1 MELSLKSRALGAI
14 WGTCVADALG
24 GPVQFKEKGSFKL
37 ISDLEYVYPFDQPAG
52 SYSDDGAMTLALAQS
67 IIDSNGKY
75 DHELSIKYY
84 IQWMRKGRFSTTDYA
99 WDMGISTREA
109 IGTWKD
115 SSEDTA
121 KTQRKVNDLLDR
133 DDKSGNGS
141 LMRIAPI
148 GVALWKDSKF
158 ARKVAR
164 AQSQITHPA
173 IACLEACDAFTEVI
187 CRAMRGQSKEQLCE
201 AFASFKF
208 SSALRVRMIPYK
220 RLADWRAKESGDIKS
235 SGWVVDTLEVALWGF
250 FKFNSWEKGALAVV
264 NLGGDSDTAG
274 AIYGALAGVFYG
286 VDAIP
291 RRWADGM
298 QNSGQIFDIGR
309 RFADLVVLEAVKESQ
324 S

>member
-1 MELSLKSRALGAI
+1 
-14 WGTCVADALG
+14 
-24 GPVQFKEKGSFKL
+24 
-37 ISDLEYVYPFDQPAG
+37 
-52 SYSDDGAMTLALAQS
+52 MTLALAQS

-187 CRAMRGQSKEQLCE
+187 CRAMRGE
-201 AFASFKF
+201 F
-208 SSALRVRMIPYK
+208 
-220 RLADWRAKESGDIKS
+220 D
-235 SGWVVDTLEVALWGF
+235 GF
-250 FKFNSWEKGALAVV
+250 FFFRVIY
-264 NLGGDSDTAG
+264 LG
-274 AIYGALAGVFYG
+274 I
-286 VDAIP
+286 
-291 RRWADGM
+291 
-298 QNSGQIFDIGR
+298 
-309 RFADLVVLEAVKESQ
+309 LVVTATLSTPWPIT
-324 S
+324 